1 MNSRPSSEIRPES
14 LQLVV
19 GGQVPGVRYAGATFD
34 FPTSEAYAV
43 IQAHRPPDAP
53 EPGSLV
59 GEGEQKQERL
69 VPAEVAR
76 LEAELRFQEAC
87 RESALADGDL
97 MAAWFRRAV
106 ANKLRERIE
115 TERSR
120 LATGGN
126 D

>member
-1 MNSRPSSEIRPES
+1 MKDSRP
-14 LQLVV
+14 LQHLVPAV
-19 GGQVPGVRYAGATFD
+19 TVANGEVSKVP
-34 FPTSEAYAV
+34 
-43 IQAHRPPDAP
+43 
-53 EPGSLV
+53 
-59 GEGEQKQERL
+59 ERL

-106 ANKLRERIE
+106 GNRLRERIE

-126 D
+126 DGTLRQEPRQ